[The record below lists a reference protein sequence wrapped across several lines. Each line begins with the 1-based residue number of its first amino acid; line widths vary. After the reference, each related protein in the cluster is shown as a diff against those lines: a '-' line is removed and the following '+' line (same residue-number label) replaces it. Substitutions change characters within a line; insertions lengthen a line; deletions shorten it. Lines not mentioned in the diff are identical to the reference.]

1 MSVSDIRPGSPRAWL
16 LASRPQT
23 LLVGIVPVV
32 VGTAIARAQGGFH
45 LLAALAALLGA
56 VAIQLGT
63 NFAND
68 LFDFKQGADTDERVG
83 PPRAAQLGLLSTR
96 ALAVGM
102 ALCFAFATFVG
113 TYLVARG
120 GWPIVVIGVLSIL
133 SGIAYTGGPYPL
145 GYNGLGDLFVFVFF
159 GPVAVGGTAYVQLGV
174 LPTVALVAAVPVGAL
189 ATAVLVVN
197 NTRDEKT
204 DVRCGK
210 RTLVVRFG
218 RLFGVVEYALLLLS
232 AYVAAALVPL
242 LGLGSAWA
250 LLPFL
255 TAPVAFGLASR
266 IARDEGAALNPSLG
280 ATARL
285 LALFGVLFAI
295 GLAM

>member
-1 MSVSDIRPGSPRAWL
+1 MSLSDIRPGSPRAWL

-32 VGTAIARAQGGFH
+32 VGTAIARAAGGLH
-45 LLAALAALLGA
+45 LRAAFAALLGA

-68 LFDFKQGADTDERVG
+68 LFDFKQGADTEERVG

-96 ALAVGM
+96 ALAFGM

-113 TYLVARG
+113 TYLVARS
-120 GWPIVVIGVLSIL
+120 GWPIVVIGVVSIL

-159 GPVAVGGTAYVQLGV
+159 GPVAVGGTAYVQLGS
-174 LPTVALVAAVPVGAL
+174 LPGLALLAAVPVGAL

-242 LGLGSAWA
+242 LGLGSPWA
-250 LLPFL
+250 LLPWL
-255 TAPVAFGLASR
+255 TAPLAVGLVGR

-285 LALFGVLFAI
+285 LALFGLLFAL

>member
-32 VGTAIARAQGGFH
+32 VGTAIAHGQGGFH
-45 LLAALAALLGA
+45 LRAALAALLGA

-102 ALCFAFATFVG
+102 AICFAFATFVG
-113 TYLVARG
+113 TYLVARS

-159 GPVAVGGTAYVQLGV
+159 GPVAVGGTAYVQLGA

-218 RLFGVVEYALLLLS
+218 HLFGVVEYALLLLS
-232 AYVAAALVPL
+232 AYVAAALIPL
-242 LGLGSAWA
+242 LDLGSPWA
-250 LLPFL
+250 LLPWL
-255 TAPVAFGLASR
+255 SAPLALRLASR

-285 LALFGVLFAI
+285 LAIFGLLFAI